1 MKFLVDKIKAE
12 GRHLGNGILKVDSFM
27 NHQIDPVLMSE
38 VGNEFARQFA
48 QYSPTKVLTAET
60 SGIAPALATAMVLK
74 IPVVFARKKKPITME
89 HMLEES
95 APSPTKG
102 GVVNLMISTEYIYAG
117 DRVLIIDDFLNTALT
132 IDALIKLV
140 TRSGAEL
147 IGIGAVI
154 EKVYNKGRI
163 VLKDVKV
170 PIVTLA
176 KIERIDGDDIVC
188 SNE

>member
-1 MKFLVDKIKAE
+1 MKSLATKIRSE

-27 NHQIDPVLMSE
+27 NHQIDPVLMSDI
-38 VGNEFARQFA
+38 GNEFAVQFGKFA
-48 QYSPTKVLTAET
+48 PTKVLTAET
-60 SGIAPALATAMVLK
+60 SGIAPALATGMVLK
-74 IPVVFARKKKPITME
+74 VPVVFARKKKPITMQN
-89 HMLEES
+89 MLEES

-102 GVVNLMISTEYIYAG
+102 GIVNLMISTEYIYSG

-154 EKVYNKGRI
+154 EKVYSKGRDA
-163 VLKDVKV
+163 LKGVTV
-170 PIVTLA
+170 PIVSLA
-176 KIERIDGDDIVC
+176 RIERVDGDSIVVAD
-188 SNE
+188 E

>member
-1 MKFLVDKIKAE
+1 M
-12 GRHLGNGILKVDSFM
+12 
-27 NHQIDPVLMSE
+27 
-38 VGNEFARQFA
+38 
-48 QYSPTKVLTAET
+48 
-60 SGIAPALATAMVLK
+60 
-74 IPVVFARKKKPITME
+74 
-89 HMLEES
+89 
-95 APSPTKG
+95 
-102 GVVNLMISTEYIYAG
+102 VNLMISTEYIYAG

-163 VLKDVKV
+163 TLKDVTV

-176 KIERIDGDDIVC
+176 KIERIDGDDIIC
-188 SNE
+188 ANE